1 MEDFQF
7 NYYQYKKRI
16 NNNLKFNF
24 SVVFIL
30 IILLLGMAIYLKPG
44 EKKLNFYL
52 VEIASFQTYSKAST
66 FANEIRQQHGAGYI
80 YYDYNYKVL
89 ATYFT
94 SKSDAEKVIS
104 NLDITYPNAKVY
116 TLQVSKNFKLNLLN
130 KKQSDAVEKLNK
142 NLQETINLLSNASVL
157 LDKQELSLN
166 KFNLQTNEIINSFSD
181 LYENFLNLFKQNS
194 THNVTKEHL
203 KNIQTNLTCLTNV
216 KDEQYLHNNLKFKLI
231 DIVINYANFLLI
243 YLIF

>member
-1 MEDFQF
+1 MEVFQF
-7 NYYQYKKRI
+7 DYYQYKKRI

-24 SVVFIL
+24 SVIFIL
-30 IILLLGMAIYLKPG
+30 IILLLGMAIYLKPS
-44 EKKLNFYL
+44 EKKLNFYF

-66 FANEIRQQHGAGYI
+66 LANEIKQQHGAGYI

-94 SKSDAEKVIS
+94 SKSDAEKVVS
-104 NLDITYPNAKVY
+104 NLVESYPNAKVY
-116 TLQVSKNFKLNLLN
+116 TLQVTKKLKLKSLNKQQVEIVGKLNS
-130 KKQSDAVEKLNK
+130 K
-142 NLQETINLLSNASVL
+142 LQETINILSNASML

-166 KFNLQTNEIINSFSD
+166 KFIHQTNEILNSFSD

-203 KNIQTNLTCLTNV
+203 ENIQTNLTHLTNV

-231 DIVINYANFLLI
+231 DIVINFANFLKC
-243 YLIF
+243 FN